1 MKKII
6 YNLKLMNNKLLEK
19 IEKIAGL
26 KLSEIKEEYKLTQL
40 GLDSIKLAEIASI
53 LEDELERELTFKEMM
68 EMTPNKL
75 LKLIEQI

>member
-19 IEKIAGL
+19 IEKIAEL
-26 KLSEIKEEYKLTQL
+26 KLSEIKEGCKLTQL

-53 LEDELERELTFKEMM
+53 LEDELDRELTFKEMM
-68 EMTPNKL
+68 EMTPKKL